1 MAIDWDD
8 LKVVL
13 AISREGTLSAAAR
26 TLGTTQPTVS
36 RRLDALERRL
46 DAKLFDRDAN
56 GLRLTLLGRS
66 LVEGLEQMDAGALSV
81 QRQIAA
87 RDTGLSGEI
96 LVTSLDWLGDE
107 VIAPMLAR
115 FGASHPG
122 LTIELVNDTKVY
134 NLARREADLAF
145 RFGSFAQE
153 NLVERR
159 VGNAAYALYASDDYL
174 ERHGQPDAAN
184 GFEGHR
190 LVLLD
195 RAAGEVPHESW
206 LPALAHRARTVL
218 HANGLRAHLAAVR
231 GGAAMAVLPCFI
243 ADGDSALRRVTV
255 PHPMPVRAVRVG
267 FHVDMRDTPRIRAL
281 VDFVVEAFSQV
292 QGRLAPGNDATTADA

>member
-1 MAIDWDD
+1 MTIDWDD

-13 AISREGTLSAAAR
+13 AIARNGTLSAAAR

-36 RRLDALERRL
+36 RRLESLERRL
-46 DAKLFDRDAN
+46 DAKLFDRDAG
-56 GLRLTLLGRS
+56 GLRFTALGQS
-66 LVEGLEQMDAGALSV
+66 LVDGLEQMDAGALSV
-81 QRQIAA
+81 QRQVAA

-115 FGASHPG
+115 FGALHSG
-122 LTIELVNDTKVY
+122 LVIELVNDTKVF

-159 VGNAAYALYASDDYL
+159 VGEVAYALYASKSYL
-174 ERHGQPDAAN
+174 ERHGQPEATE
-184 GFEGHR
+184 GFSGHL

-195 RAAGEVPHESW
+195 RAAGEVPHEAW

-218 HANGLRAHLAAVR
+218 HANGLRSHLAAVR
-231 GGAAMAVLPCFI
+231 SGAAMAVLPCFM
-243 ADGDSALRRVTV
+243 AEGDSALRRVEV
-255 PHPMPVRAVRVG
+255 SHPMPVRAVRVG
-267 FHVDMRDTPRIRAL
+267 FHSDMRDTPRVRAL
-281 VDFVVEAFSQV
+281 VDFVVREFSQMEKLLNPL
-292 QGRLAPGNDATTADA
+292 G